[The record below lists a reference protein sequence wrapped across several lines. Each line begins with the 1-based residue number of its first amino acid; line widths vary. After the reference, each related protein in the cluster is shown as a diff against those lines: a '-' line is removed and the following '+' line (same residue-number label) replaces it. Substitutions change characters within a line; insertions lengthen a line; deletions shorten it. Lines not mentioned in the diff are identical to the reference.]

1 MTEASAPVARTACAT
16 VSKIGMPSKS
26 VPPRPGV
33 TPATICVPY
42 SRQRRVCSWP
52 VAPVMPWVRTRVR
65 RSTSTL
71 IGILRSRSW
80 TPPRGRDCLPR
91 AVEHVAGGDDV
102 EPGAGEDRLALVDV
116 RALHADDQ
124 RDREADLARGLDDA
138 VGQNVAAEDAAED
151 VDEDRPHGRVRQ
163 EDPERGRHLFR
174 RGATAD

>member
-1 MTEASAPVARTACAT
+1 
-16 VSKIGMPSKS
+16 MPSKS

-71 IGILRSRSW
+71 IGIRSSVSFAHAHRILRSRSW
-80 TPPRGRDCLPR
+80 TSPRGRDCLPR

-102 EPGAGEDRLALVDV
+102 EPGAREDRLALVDV

-124 RDREADLARGLDDA
+124 RDREADLARGLEDA
-138 VGQNVAAEDAAED
+138 LRQNVAAEDTAED

-163 EDPERGRHLFR
+163 EDPERG
-174 RGATAD
+174 